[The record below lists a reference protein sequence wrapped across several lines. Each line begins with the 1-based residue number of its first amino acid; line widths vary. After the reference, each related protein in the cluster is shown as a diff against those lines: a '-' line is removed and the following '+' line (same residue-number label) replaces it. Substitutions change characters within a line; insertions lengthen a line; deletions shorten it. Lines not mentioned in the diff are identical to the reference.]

1 MARAKNSLN
10 AVHDIAV
17 FRRRVKVLARHLAT
31 IIPSGGTVLD
41 LGAGDGS
48 IAQALMTLRPDLSIL
63 GVDVL
68 IRPHTLIPV
77 EPYDGVT
84 LPFPDNAFDYVTLVD
99 VLHHTDDPVA
109 VMSEA
114 ARVARQGV
122 VIKDHRV
129 EGAFARPTLRIMDWV
144 GNRGHDV
151 RLPYNYLTPGQ
162 WDVAFGKSGLKE
174 LRRIESL
181 DLYPPPFGW
190 VFDRGLHFV
199 ALLAPED
206 KPSPL
211 SRTPT

>member
-1 MARAKNSLN
+1 
-10 AVHDIAV
+10 
-17 FRRRVKVLARHLAT
+17 VKVLARHLAT